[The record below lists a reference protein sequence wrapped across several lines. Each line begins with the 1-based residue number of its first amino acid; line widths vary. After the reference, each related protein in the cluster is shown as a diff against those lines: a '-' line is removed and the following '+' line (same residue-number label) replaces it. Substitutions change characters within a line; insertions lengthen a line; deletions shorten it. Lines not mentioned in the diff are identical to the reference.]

1 MTLARGEESTP
12 VHPTDAGHL
21 GEPAQAAPKRTGQP
35 VAVWVLAFAAMVS
48 FMGIGLVDPIL
59 KSIAANLD
67 ATPSQ
72 VSLLFTSYLLVTS
85 IAMLATSFVSS
96 RFGGRTTLMA
106 GLVIIIVFATL
117 AGTSDSVAE
126 VGVGDTA

>member
-1 MTLARGEESTP
+1 MTLAHGEETAP
-12 VHPTDAGHL
+12 THPIETADPTAPAG
-21 GEPAQAAPKRTGQP
+21 GRPQKSGQP
-35 VAVWVLAFAAMVS
+35 LAVWVLAFAAMVS

-67 ATPSQ
+67 ATPSE

-85 IAMLATSFVSS
+85 IAMLVTSFVSS

-106 GLVIIIVFATL
+106 GLV
-117 AGTSDSVAE
+117 
-126 VGVGDTA
+126 